1 MRNHRFWIK
10 IATFAAALCLAFGW
24 NTVALA
30 AEYDDS
36 SITSQAAMLIDE
48 STGTVLYSK
57 NAKEQVAPAS
67 TTKIMTASLLME
79 QIEAGAISLDDVVEV
94 GDEISSARGSMMG
107 LSVGDRVTVEDLLY
121 GMMLNSGND
130 AALAVAKL
138 VGGTVDDFVD
148 LMNERAQELGMTGTH
163 FSNPHGMD
171 DKSGNHYVT
180 VEDMARLAIYSGQFP
195 LLREIASTS
204 TYTVTAQNDGKTY
217 TLQNTNK
224 LIYYD
229 PEMDAEDYTYDLAT
243 GLKTG
248 NTPNAGYCLVATATS
263 EDGSTKL
270 IALIYGDQSEDGV
283 DRWSMAES
291 LLEYGFDN
299 YVTFTAESLAEQCNL
314 TVNVADAA
322 SNDEGGGV
330 LVAAP
335 DISDEDT
342 QAFTMLQSDVEEG
355 LQAEVTPVS
364 NLTAPVREGDVVGTA
379 VITVGGETIFSG
391 NILATR
397 DVAMESRIISPSA
410 EPTASQQIEVVEN
423 GNAIRFQDMWYW
435 FLIPLFLIVFLII
448 RAASAKRRHK
458 RYAHT
463 RMNSRAR
470 VPSYSRR
477 HRRRYK
483 YRARARR
490 RY

>member
-1 MRNHRFWIK
+1 
-10 IATFAAALCLAFGW
+10 
-24 NTVALA
+24 
-30 AEYDDS
+30 
-36 SITSQAAMLIDE
+36 
-48 STGTVLYSK
+48 
-57 NAKEQVAPAS
+57 
-67 TTKIMTASLLME
+67 
-79 QIEAGAISLDDVVEV
+79 
-94 GDEISSARGSMMG
+94 
-107 LSVGDRVTVEDLLY
+107 
-121 GMMLNSGND
+121 MLNSGND

-314 TVNVADAA
+314 TVNVAA

-342 QAFTMLQSDVEEG
+342 QAFTMLKSDVEEG
-355 LQAEVTPVS
+355 LQAEITPVS